1 MIDYEL
7 SIWSHQD
14 EFLGLLR
21 GLVEFEGQAY
31 SPMFKPNVNGD
42 MSLTFSIPAVVFNKE
57 TGEFEDNRLWNFI
70 LNEQKIRLIRFK
82 GTVTEEV
89 YEFTIRNFTEKRDG
103 IARLV
108 DVECGSYAIYE
119 LARIGYSA
127 SFSETTMEDLG
138 PSEKANLNYWMEK
151 VLTYTKNKYDAV
163 LNTSGWQYEIQP
175 TTIYE
180 SNQITGYTDNGDGTF
195 TPVLG
200 PQIEKQ
206 RIIKIEKSNVFNI
219 IQELAEKFSVWAYFE
234 YEYNNFGKIIS
245 RKIIFRE
252 TIEQDSI
259 YSITYG
265 VNSTGLSKQSDS
277 SALATKIF
285 IEPVDSDLEN
295 TGMMSFNEAPQ
306 NLMMENFIY
315 NFDYFK
321 DSGFISEAQSDYI
334 KTTLAYNI
342 RNKNINIKE
351 KQSDLAGAQL
361 ELNKLLADQEFITY
375 EIAGAREMQ
384 QDALSRMSGT
394 SISDVTTLSITYTVV
409 DRGSYKFIDLSSRK
423 GITSITSV
431 KTFGG
436 TNVSYTVDRDT
447 SNPKYITS
455 IRPSTSET
463 KLKLVYTY
471 NTYNYYI
478 DLLNNEV
485 MKEETLTNR
494 LSELTLEVN
503 SKQSEINSIESDIGT
518 LISEKQTII
527 DSFEHDFYFAIKE
540 ANWKDSEYKLRK
552 EYFYVDNSVIA
563 ETSIPTSSYIITTD
577 LNNID
582 FTTIKVYKSDY
593 SFVYFE
599 KADFTIEYGKI
610 NGTKVLLL
618 IPTESGAFVVN
629 RLTGGGST
637 LFADNLSLK
646 ISYCLLD
653 TGVRIASDLTINQS
667 SIATISKREYKINLP
682 NILYSTIVITSE
694 NGKDPLIVNTDYTIA
709 FGYDSIIIQFKTTT
723 GTKYLTN
730 YYKIEAYKNIT
741 SQFYYNDAVEVATRT
756 AYPNVSYS
764 INAVDLSSVD
774 GFELFIPKV
783 GQKILISDRELHL
796 INQYGFLS
804 EISFDL
810 DSPSNT
816 QLTIANYKTRFEDL
830 FQRIAATTQAINL
843 RGDAIDRVLDTL
855 PPSRIINPEIL
866 QRSVEENAIT
876 LSNSINNEVK
886 WGADGITLTDKGT
899 TNTSPGQVRLVSN
912 GIFLSNQVLNGSR
925 VWRTGITANGI
936 NASEITT
943 GTLNTGKIIIW
954 DQSNPRFLWN
964 SDGLFAYNQNLDGTT
979 NFDKYIKFN
988 SDGIL
993 AWNGVE
999 RKFEI
1004 KANGDAY
1011 FGGTIS
1017 ANAIIVGSAPD
1028 VTLAQALT
1036 DATGMKPG
1044 NGIIIDPTNKYI
1056 TSINANVGLLI
1067 YSGSSMTTG
1076 ARIVLNG
1083 DGLYGYNSSN
1093 VNTFGLSSATGNAS
1107 FSGSISGGT
1116 INGTAIYIPNSTSPV
1131 FQVSS
1136 TGVMTATSGTFSGA
1150 ITGST
1155 ITGGSINIGSGRFDV
1170 NSSGDVYARYLRIGT
1185 DGCDVEGEAYFDD
1198 DLHVD
1203 GSLSSRYYNG
1213 NINSIGRDDCGTS
1226 SWAWDSVW
1234 AYDTSINSPSDRRL
1248 KKDIVPIKNGVDL
1261 ILNLNPIQYK
1271 WNDGTRDHYG
1281 LIAQE
1286 VKETMTK
1293 VGIEDA
1299 GIFLDTSI
1307 EGMQDGKEPFY
1318 GLRYG
1323 EFISPMIQT
1332 IQHLEQRIKD
1342 LENKLGSI

>member
-31 SPMFKPNVNGD
+31 SPIFKPNVNGD

-82 GTVTEEV
+82 GTATEEI
-89 YEFTIRNFTEKRDG
+89 YEFTIRNFTERRDG

-138 PSEKANLNYWMEK
+138 PSEKANLNYWVEK

-351 KQSDLAGAQL
+351 KQSNLAGAQL

-394 SISDVTTLSITYTVV
+394 SISDITTSSITYTVV
-409 DRGSYKFIDLSSRK
+409 DRGSYKFIDLSSHK

-436 TNVSYTVDRDT
+436 TNVSYTIDRDT

-471 NTYNYYI
+471 NTYNYYT

-494 LSELTLEVN
+494 LSELTIEVN
-503 SKQSEINSIESDIGT
+503 SKQSEINSIESDIDT

-552 EYFYVDNSVIA
+552 EYFYVDNPVIA
-563 ETSIPTSSYIITTD
+563 ETSVPTNSYVITTD

-582 FTTIKVYKSDY
+582 FTTIKLYKSDY
-593 SFVYFE
+593 TFVYFE

-618 IPTESGAFVVN
+618 IPTESGAFIVN

-709 FGYDSIIIQFKTTT
+709 FGYDSITIQFKTTT

-764 INAVDLSSVD
+764 INAVDLSSVS
-774 GFELFIPKV
+774 GFELFTPKV

-876 LSNSINNEVK
+876 LSNSINNEIK
-886 WGADGITLTDKGT
+886 WGTDGITLTDKGT
-899 TNTSPGQVRLVSN
+899 TSTSPGQVRLVSN

-954 DQSNPRFLWN
+954 DETNARFLWN
-964 SDGLFAYNQNLDGTT
+964 ADGLFAYDENLDGTT
-979 NFDKYIKFN
+979 NFNKYVKYN
-988 SDGIL
+988 SDGLDFTIKNEL
-993 AWNGVE
+993 GVSLSAVKLDWNGFSMNQSDGTNN
-999 RKFEI
+999 RLQF
-1004 KANGDAY
+1004 GDLKD
-1011 FGGTIS
+1011 GTYGLILK
-1017 ANAIIVGSAPD
+1017 NASGVTTFRADSSGYLYVGPQG
-1028 VTLAQALT
+1028 VQ
-1036 DATGMKPG
+1036 PG
-1044 NGIIIDPTNKYI
+1044 NGVTVNGAQQI
-1056 TSINANVGLLI
+1056 TSIGLGGI
-1067 YSGSSMTTG
+1067 TVFSGNSAISG
-1076 ARIVLNG
+1076 ARTVFNSN
-1083 DGLYGYNSSN
+1083 GLYGYNAAGA
-1093 VNTFGLSSATGNAS
+1093 NTFYIRSSDGAAYFTGTV
-1107 FSGSISGGT
+1107 SGSTISGSTISGGT
-1116 INGTAIYIPNSTSPV
+1116 INIS
-1131 FQVSS
+1131 
-1136 TGVMTATSGTFSGA
+1136 
-1150 ITGST
+1150 
-1155 ITGGSINIGSGRFDV
+1155 SGRFNVDAGG
-1170 NSSGDVYARYLRIGT
+1170 NLYCARVDIGV
-1185 DGCDVEGEAYFDD
+1185 DGIYVEGEAYFDD
-1198 DLHVD
+1198 DILTDASIYCDSIHGSYGESTVSSFHAYDDITGDGDLYVD
-1203 GSLSSRYYNG
+1203 GDIGAGGSISDINLKTDIKEIEKGIDFILKSKPVQFKFTNGSS
-1213 NINSIGRDDCGTS
+1213 GR
-1226 SWAWDSVW
+1226 
-1234 AYDTSINSPSDRRL
+1234 I
-1248 KKDIVPIKNGVDL
+1248 
-1261 ILNLNPIQYK
+1261 
-1271 WNDGTRDHYG
+1271 HYG
-1281 LIAQE
+1281 FIAQDVKENLLNIGLNDAAIYVDRSFRPRGDGPNNE
-1286 VKETMTK
+1286 VK
-1293 VGIEDA
+1293 A
-1299 GIFLDTSI
+1299 
-1307 EGMQDGKEPFY
+1307 
-1318 GLRYG
+1318 LRYD
-1323 EFISPMIQT
+1323 EFIAPSIQT
-1332 IQHLEQRIKD
+1332 IQYLNNKIKDLEQRITI
-1342 LENKLGSI
+1342 LENK